1 MYLFIFE
8 SIGTQEL
15 ILIGIVA
22 LIFLGPRRLPE
33 IARKL
38 GKMMADL
45 RNTTNEFKSTW
56 EREVDFE
63 EETKALQLDSIE
75 SEIERPVPRENSTG
89 AITDGPAA
97 PEIKTIDKES
107 FENAVARS
115 EVDEPE
121 PTAVVIAADDSD
133 EERDQPDTLSDKRTW
148 L

>member
-1 MYLFIFE
+1 M
-8 SIGTQEL
+8 
-15 ILIGIVA
+15 IGIVA

-45 RNTTNEFKSTW
+45 RNTTTEFKSTW

-63 EETKALQLDSIE
+63 EETKALQLDSIDE
-75 SEIERPVPRENSTG
+75 EAERPVPRENSIG
-89 AITDGPAA
+89 SITDGPVA

-115 EVDEPE
+115 DADEPE
-121 PTAVVIAADDSD
+121 PAAVFVTDDGD
-133 EERDQPDTLSDKRTW
+133 EEKDQPDTLSDKRTW

>member
-1 MYLFIFE
+1 MYLFILE

-22 LIFLGPRRLPE
+22 LIFLGPRRLPD

-38 GKMMADL
+38 GRMMSDL

-63 EETKALQLDSIE
+63 EETKALQLDAIE
-75 SEIERPVPRENSTG
+75 EEVERPIPRENSIG

-97 PEIKTIDKES
+97 PKVRTIDKES

-115 EVDEPE
+115 ESDEPE
-121 PTAVVIAADDSD
+121 PIAVDDD
-133 EERDQPDTLSDKRTW
+133 EEKDKPDALSDKRTW

>member
-1 MYLFIFE
+1 M
-8 SIGTQEL
+8 
-15 ILIGIVA
+15 IGIVA

-63 EETKALQLDSIE
+63 EETKAFELDSIDE
-75 SEIERPVPRENSTG
+75 EAALPVPRENAIG
-89 AITDGPAA
+89 AKTDA
-97 PEIKTIDKES
+97 PEIRTIDKES
-107 FENAVARS
+107 FDKAAAQAAT
-115 EVDEPE
+115 PE
-121 PTAVVIAADDSD
+121 LVSVSDNDDQD
-133 EERDQPDTLSDKRTW
+133 NEEEQPDTLSDKRTW